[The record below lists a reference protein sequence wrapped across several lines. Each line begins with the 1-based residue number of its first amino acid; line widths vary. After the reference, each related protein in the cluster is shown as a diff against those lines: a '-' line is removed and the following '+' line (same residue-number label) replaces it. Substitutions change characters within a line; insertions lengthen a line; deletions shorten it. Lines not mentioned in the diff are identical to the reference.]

1 MRVYIDI
8 CTKLDVRRL
17 NGAMCVPAGMFSFYI
32 NRLTPFRGWFAMQ
45 FLQRPNVG
53 IVVIVERRAKIAR
66 VSFDDAR
73 EETEAISTASC
84 AVNYRSAG
92 ERRQRRKCADDLGIH
107 PQHFER
113 IPGRGLGQRRS
124 LRRNGRCLD
133 TCACAESCRENR
145 QTRKSPTLHY
155 PSQDRQARLPSRDY
169 AGPASPA
176 QGISPRNSAIP
187 PVQSA
192 GDAPRPP

>member
-1 MRVYIDI
+1 MRVLHRHLHKTR
-8 CTKLDVRRL
+8 CAQTQRSNVRTSRDVFFLYQLVEPVPGVVRHAIFAAPQCRNRRD
-17 NGAMCVPAGMFSFYI
+17 
-32 NRLTPFRGWFAMQ
+32 RGTS
-45 FLQRPNVG
+45 R
-53 IVVIVERRAKIAR
+53 EIAR

-107 PQHFER
+107 PHHFER

-124 LRRNGRCLD
+124 LRGNGRCLD

-169 AGPASPA
+169 ARPASPA
-176 QGISPRNSAIP
+176 QGISPRNSPIP
-187 PVQSA
+187 PGQSA